1 MRITEIIWKER
12 VVEKIAE
19 KHGVSVA
26 EAEETLLSRPVV
38 RKMVKGRVH
47 GEDLY
52 AALAQISS
60 GRYLIA
66 SLLTRS
72 VVWHCRFRRV
82 TWTARRET
90 IMADTNKRVDPLPEE
105 FRSEEEAA
113 EFWNTHSI
121 TDYEEFLEPVGL
133 EVDLKRRHFE
143 IEVDEESFLV
153 LRDRAKKLQKP
164 AKELASEILKQKLAT
179 V

>member
-1 MRITEIIWKER
+1 
-12 VVEKIAE
+12 
-19 KHGVSVA
+19 
-26 EAEETLLSRPVV
+26 
-38 RKMVKGRVH
+38 
-47 GEDLY
+47 
-52 AALAQISS
+52 
-60 GRYLIA
+60 
-66 SLLTRS
+66 
-72 VVWHCRFRRV
+72 
-82 TWTARRET
+82 
-90 IMADTNKRVDPLPEE
+90 MADTNKHVDPLPEE

-121 TDYEEFLEPVGL
+121 TDYEEFLEPVDL

-153 LRDRAKKLQKP
+153 LRDRAKKLQKS